1 MKKPLKIGLA
11 STAKEFTQSSSVH
24 GIGYIF
30 SKGIPLVDRIIWAL
44 LFLGSLFLAIYMST
58 DAYLEWQAKPT
69 ITTLANSS
77 VPATEITFPAV
88 TICRDGVDMKAVE
101 EAIFEDF
108 TKWKQDNHMISR
120 SKKDDEDLLHQYMAE
135 TYRLKGKRNI
145 FDLVKAHLSP
155 DSSEGSMIGAIL
167 DNFKA
172 CDKKNGDKRRQKR
185 SIDTSDARQM
195 EDMDKEETKRE
206 KRSTNEEILSTVT
219 FLLSDMGNQY
229 YKVEVD
235 TSGSSSLSPELI
247 RSTCQ
252 DVGMVPVCSSS
263 ISSSTSSPEACMA
276 TTVSQ
281 ATFANTICA
290 GNSTT
295 SCQGPSNTFLFSEI
309 AAVCLE
315 ETLGASGS
323 CPTSSQALQA
333 SFALCAN
340 QAGRQMLVVMLYF
353 PISRGT
359 SSAWERPLHQGARPV

>member
-1 MKKPLKIGLA
+1 MKMKKPLKIGLA
-11 STAKEFTQSSSVH
+11 STAKEFTQNSSVH

-58 DAYLEWQAKPT
+58 DAYLEWQGKPT

-77 VPATEITFPAV
+77 VPANEITFPAV

-172 CDKKNGDKRRQKR
+172 CEKKNGDKRRQKR
-185 SIDTSDARQM
+185 SIRDA
-195 EDMDKEETKRE
+195 
-206 KRSTNEEILSTVT
+206 
-219 FLLSDMGNQY
+219 
-229 YKVEVD
+229 
-235 TSGSSSLSPELI
+235 
-247 RSTCQ
+247 
-252 DVGMVPVCSSS
+252 
-263 ISSSTSSPEACMA
+263 
-276 TTVSQ
+276 
-281 ATFANTICA
+281 
-290 GNSTT
+290 
-295 SCQGPSNTFLFSEI
+295 
-309 AAVCLE
+309 
-315 ETLGASGS
+315 
-323 CPTSSQALQA
+323 
-333 SFALCAN
+333 
-340 QAGRQMLVVMLYF
+340 F
-353 PISRGT
+353 PFQNG
-359 SSAWERPLHQGARPV
+359 